1 MSHDDLLW
9 LANGFGLFYLIGLAL
24 IVVIYVYWPS
34 NKKKFEQAAGS
45 ILQGKDRPWR

>member
-9 LANGFGLFYLIGLAL
+9 LANGFGLFYLVGLSL

-34 NKKKFEQAAGS
+34 NKKKFDQAADA
-45 ILQGKDRPWR
+45 ILEGEDRPWR